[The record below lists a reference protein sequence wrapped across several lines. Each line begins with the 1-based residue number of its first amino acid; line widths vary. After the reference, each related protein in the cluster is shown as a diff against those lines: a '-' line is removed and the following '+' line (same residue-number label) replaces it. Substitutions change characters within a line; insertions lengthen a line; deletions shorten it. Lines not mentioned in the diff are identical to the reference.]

1 MGRMGLPIVSLVFAP
16 QGDEVMKKALIA
28 MSLVLAFSGVS
39 FAADA
44 AAPTEKPAAEA
55 TAAPAK
61 KAVKKAPKKAAKKA
75 PKKDAAA
82 DEKKAE

>member
-1 MGRMGLPIVSLVFAP
+1 
-16 QGDEVMKKALIA
+16 MKKALIA

-44 AAPTEKPAAEA
+44 AAPTDKPAAEA
-55 TAAPAK
+55 TAPAK
-61 KAVKKAPKKAAKKA
+61 KAPKKAKKAAKKA

-82 DEKKAE
+82 AADKKAE